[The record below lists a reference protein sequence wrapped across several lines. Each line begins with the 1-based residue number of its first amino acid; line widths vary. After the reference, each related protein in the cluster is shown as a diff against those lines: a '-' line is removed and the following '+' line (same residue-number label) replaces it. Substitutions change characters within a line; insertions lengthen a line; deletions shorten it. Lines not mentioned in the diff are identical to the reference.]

1 MYLTAVRGV
10 GQGASLSPA
19 TWAALMDILLRSLE
33 IIAPNTN
40 PLLPGLPGTL
50 TPSQDTCYA
59 DDLLSATAT
68 IPHLQTKADLVSAF
82 ALIFGLD
89 IATNKLRLHAHLW
102 DPTTPIPNP
111 LPTLTLRG
119 PQWTPIPIIIE
130 HSTTRQTLHLK
141 YLGPTIDLNNSSNTL
156 LQELS
161 TYINKTT
168 NRILSR
174 RATTQT
180 K

>member
-33 IIAPNTN
+33 ILAPNTN
-40 PLLPGLPGTL
+40 PLIPGLPGTL

-102 DPTTPIPNP
+102 DPTANIPNP
-111 LPTLTLRG
+111 LPTLILRG
-119 PQWTPIPIIIE
+119 PQWTPIPIPIE
-130 HSTTRQTLHLK
+130 H
-141 YLGPTIDLNNSSNTL
+141 
-156 LQELS
+156 
-161 TYINKTT
+161 
-168 NRILSR
+168 
-174 RATTQT
+174 
-180 K
+180 